1 MSMWCYRVGPE
12 VLIGLTTVMLRYV
25 MALKYA
31 LNRFSMLFSK
41 PGQGAQVRPEFP
53 LRVAATSGVSGFS
66 MLVWVCIRPYA
77 RDLCL
82 NRGGC
87 WAARGVRTRLV
98 PGSSRN
104 TGVFQT

>member
-41 PGQGAQVRPEFP
+41 PGRGPKFVPNSLCVSAPGLEFQDF
-53 LRVAATSGVSGFS
+53 R
-66 MLVWVCIRPYA
+66 
-77 RDLCL
+77 CL
-82 NRGGC
+82 S
-87 WAARGVRTRLV
+87 APA
-98 PGSSRN
+98 S
-104 TGVFQT
+104 